1 MGVGDKMTECDSQD
15 KKDPH
20 RPWLWL
26 FVGFLL
32 SAFLMNAGKF
42 PELIRPIIAMLV
54 GILAIVLGIA
64 GLLGFSYY
72 FGWAMTRIFKLERSW
87 RGTDDRIVMGL
98 LTLCGIAVISMFG
111 YLIGQP
117 ILGRFGF

>member
-32 SAFLMNAGKF
+32 SAFL
-42 PELIRPIIAMLV
+42 
-54 GILAIVLGIA
+54 
-64 GLLGFSYY
+64 
-72 FGWAMTRIFKLERSW
+72 
-87 RGTDDRIVMGL
+87 
-98 LTLCGIAVISMFG
+98 FG
-111 YLIGQP
+111 YLIGQSL
-117 ILGRFGF
+117 LGRFGF